1 MQQFIRKQKLT
12 YGLGQFSCF
21 FACIKHPISARQ
33 ASEVVDR
40 PFFLSQAATMAYKT
54 GHDGKRRNDLPLAA
68 ISNCIQ
74 THNDEVQ
81 DFRQGNQRKKVI
93 SARAL
98 MQI

>member
-1 MQQFIRKQKLT
+1 
-12 YGLGQFSCF
+12 
-21 FACIKHPISARQ
+21 
-33 ASEVVDR
+33 
-40 PFFLSQAATMAYKT
+40 MANKT